1 MFASTEF
8 TTSYLTATNEYGKKV
23 MFSVLSVVTI
33 EEYDFVPS
41 YADRIQNLKPFTGT
55 KVKLKDGVVIIAKQS
70 FEAIKKAMLNEN

>member
-1 MFASTEF
+1 MFSSTEI

-23 MFSVLSVVTI
+23 MFSVLSVITI

-41 YADRIQNLKPFTGT
+41 YADRQHLKPFTGT
-55 KVKLKDGVVIIAKQS
+55 KIKLKDGIVVITKQS